1 MEIFLIEET
10 DLTDYC
16 STRIIKAFKSYGDAA
31 IHVNTVESGED
42 NHNYS
47 YEIIPITL
55 TGAYDE

>member
-10 DLTDYC
+10 DLSDYG

-31 IHVNTVESGED
+31 IHVNTLDSED
-42 NHNYS
+42 DHNYS

-55 TGAYDE
+55 TGAYD